1 MKKRKIVPYIL
12 VSSLVLSSLS
22 GSLTVFAEEA
32 LTGNEINATID
43 SRDSENQEVESFVE
57 AETFATSGTWGTCP
71 WTIDSKG
78 VLTIKSGTLGRG
90 QSGSTPTAPGLNRQ
104 DVTKVIIEENVKTGT
119 SAAELFM
126 NWGKLT
132 EIENL
137 INLDTSNTR
146 DMSRM
151 FSGCQKLTTIDVSGF
166 NTSKVTNMDSM
177 FSSLTSV
184 NSLDLSN
191 FDMSNVTNT
200 NTMLYTALE
209 SLTLGET
216 CQFPNDTNLASIKTT
231 SGIYTGGWTQENGTK
246 VFPSSSAF
254 IADYNGA
261 TDAGTYVWEKVKP
274 APVIVKYIDEQGKE
288 LAESDTL
295 SGGLGDAYITKA
307 KDIKGY
313 ELKETPINATG
324 SYTSKE
330 QTVNYVY
337 EKSVA
342 KWGTCPW
349 ILEDGVLTIEAGI
362 LGKGTATNIVADI
375 PKNEVTKVVFE
386 GSIEAQSDSTNL
398 FSSFPN
404 LQSFENMKNFDTSNV
419 TMMQGM
425 FENCTSLKTIDVSNF
440 NTSKVITMNSMFSGT
455 GLTNLDMSQLDMGEI
470 QYKGS
475 MFSGSNNL
483 STLTL
488 SDKNQIDGTSLPA
501 INTDSGK
508 YTGAWI
514 STDEKKIFPSSSDFM
529 STYNGKTDAGTYIWE
544 VAKVAPVTV
553 NYVDG
558 KGGTLAEP
566 DTLIGEMGDVY
577 TTKAKAIKGY
587 ELKETPEN
595 ATGTFSKEAQT
606 VTYVYEAI
614 EGGEVTVNYEDT
626 EGNKL
631 AESDVLTGKFG
642 TSFESNAVEITGY
655 ELKETPENAT
665 GTFSE
670 TAQTVTYV
678 YQAVQG
684 GDITV
689 NYVDTAGKVLDTQTV
704 TGKFNE
710 SYTTEAKMIE
720 GYTLK
725 TTPKNH
731 TGLFT
736 LEAQTVTYVYQASVG
751 APVTVRYIN
760 QVGNEIAASTSL
772 TGKVGQTVTA
782 TAKTPGGYTLT
793 SASNTQEATI
803 GTTEQ
808 TITFEYQGNA
818 ASKVTTEYVDTEG
831 VRIAPV
837 QTITGGNIGDAYA
850 TEAETIQGYTLQTT
864 PENASGFR
872 TQGAITVTYV
882 YKKKDSKPFMVNYV
896 GVQQQQ
902 VVGFVPEG
910 ITTTKVSLLIKK
922 DGSNEW
928 VDTGYTGTPD
938 ADTGYFA
945 IESRFVKGTK
955 DFLLNNKDQIK
966 VVFTDGTGENYEGV
980 QVVQPYTAPVVN
992 DFTEGDDYLTGS
1004 VPNGANQ
1011 VRVSIN
1017 GNRLRVVNSG
1027 PIITDDA
1034 GINAVTGEFSIWAKT
1049 WCEGSYGSSPM
1060 HQTKAGDVIT
1070 VDYGAQIYGAFNN
1083 PSTTIVVK

>member
-12 VSSLVLSSLS
+12 VSGLVLSSLS

-32 LTGNEINATID
+32 LTGNEIDATID
-43 SRDSENQEVESFVE
+43 SVDSEVESKNV
-57 AETFATSGTWGTCP
+57 TTGKWGT
-71 WTIDSKG
+71 SQ
-78 VLTIKSGTLGRG
+78 GTLDADGTLTLEGGAIVGTETSKVGDFNKG
-90 QSGSTPTAPGLNRQ
+90 QIKKITFKNQVSISARTYPNGSQAIGDYLFSGFSNLQ
-104 DVTKVIIEENVKTGT
+104 K
-119 SAAELFM
+119 
-126 NWGKLT
+126 
-132 EIENL
+132 IEN
-137 INLDTSNTR
+137 INNLNTSRLDVATY
-146 DMSRM
+146 M
-151 FSGCQKLTTIDVSGF
+151 FSGCSNLEELDVSNFKF
-166 NTSKVTNMDSM
+166 NTSNTTNMSGMFLNCKKLKKLDISRWDMSMINSKNNM
-177 FSSLTSV
+177 FSGTNFEELTVGSKS
-184 NSLDLSN
+184 NLS
-191 FDMSNVTNT
+191 
-200 NTMLYTALE
+200 
-209 SLTLGET
+209 G
-216 CQFPNDTNLASIKTT
+216 TNLPDISTETNIY
-231 SGIYTGGWTQENGTK
+231 SGAWIQENGTK
-246 VFPSSSAF
+246 VFPSSKAF
-254 IADYNGA
+254 MTDYNGA
-261 TDAGTYVWEKVKP
+261 TDAGTYVREKAVV
-274 APVIVKYIDEQGKE
+274 APVTVEYVDENGIELTTTETLTGEIGEAYTTSAKE
-288 LAESDTL
+288 VT
-295 SGGLGDAYITKA
+295 
-307 KDIKGY
+307 GY
-313 ELKETPINATG
+313 TLKETPENATG
-324 SYTSKE
+324 TFTSVN
-330 QTVNYVY
+330 QTVIYVY
-337 EKSVA
+337 EKTIP

-349 ILEDGVLTIEAGI
+349 TLEDGVLTLKSGN
-362 LGKGTATNIVADI
+362 LGKGTTTSTVEDI
-375 PKNEVTKVVFE
+375 PKNEVTKIVFE
-386 GSIEAQSDSTNL
+386 GAIKADTTSTNL
-398 FSSFPN
+398 FHSFEN
-404 LQSFENMKNFDTSNV
+404 LQSFENMSNFDTSNV
-419 TMMQGM
+419 TNMQGM
-425 FENCTSLKTIDVSNF
+425 FENCSSLKTVDLSGF

-455 GLTNLDMSQLDMGEI
+455 GLTELDISQLDMGKI
-470 QYKGS
+470 VYKGS
-475 MFSGSNNL
+475 MFSDAINL
-483 STLTL
+483 SKLTL
-488 SDKNQIDGTSLPA
+488 SEKNEISGTSLPT
-501 INTDSGK
+501 INSDSGK
-508 YTGAWI
+508 YTGGWVSADGKKVFTS
-514 STDEKKIFPSSSDFM
+514 STDFM
-529 STYNGKTDAGTYIWE
+529 SKYDSKTDAGTYVWQLE
-544 VAKVAPVTV
+544 KVAPITV
-553 NYVDG
+553 NYVDE
-558 KGGTLAEP
+558 KGVELATS
-566 DTLIGEMGDVY
+566 DTLTGEIGNEY

-808 TITFEYQGNA
+808 TITFEYKGNA

-910 ITTTKVSLLIKK
+910 LATTKVSLLIKK

-1017 GNRLRVVNSG
+1017 GNQLRVVNNG

>member
-12 VSSLVLSSLS
+12 VSGLVLSSLS

-32 LTGNEINATID
+32 LTGNEIEMVVDQEAPENID
-43 SRDSENQEVESFVE
+43 EGKRAV
-57 AETFATSGTWGTCP
+57 TPKTGMSGTCGWKL
-71 WTIDSKG
+71 DANG
-78 VLTIKSGTLGRG
+78 VLTINAGTLDSGG
-90 QSGSTPTAPGLNRQ
+90 KTPHKEATKIIFNGPIVVPEPNGGSLFNGSTAETY
-104 DVTKVIIEENVKTGT
+104 EN
-119 SAAELFM
+119 
-126 NWGKLT
+126 
-132 EIENL
+132 IENL
-137 INLDTSNTR
+137 DLSKTKSIQRMFENNRNLKSMDISHMDTSNLTNIQGL
-146 DMSRM
+146 
-151 FSGCQKLTTIDVSGF
+151 FKGCSSLETVNVSGL
-166 NTSKVTNMDSM
+166 NTSKVTSFNTM
-177 FSSLTSV
+177 FYQCSSLTALDISDLDMRQAESAYNANFLGMV
-184 NSLDLSN
+184 TSLQ
-191 FDMSNVTNT
+191 F
-200 NTMLYTALE
+200 
-209 SLTLGET
+209 LTVGKY
-216 CQFPNDTNLASIKTT
+216 TNLKNTYLSSIDTT
-231 SGIYTGGWTQENGTK
+231 SGLYTGAWIKTDGSKE
-246 VFPSSSAF
+246 FESSSKF
-254 IADYNGA
+254 MNGYNPE
-261 TDAGTYVWEKVKP
+261 TDAGTYTWE
-274 APVIVKYIDEQGKE
+274 D
-288 LAESDTL
+288 
-295 SGGLGDAYITKA
+295 
-307 KDIKGY
+307 
-313 ELKETPINATG
+313 
-324 SYTSKE
+324 
-330 QTVNYVY
+330 
-337 EKSVA
+337 
-342 KWGTCPW
+342 
-349 ILEDGVLTIEAGI
+349 
-362 LGKGTATNIVADI
+362 
-375 PKNEVTKVVFE
+375 TKV
-386 GSIEAQSDSTNL
+386 A
-398 FSSFPN
+398 P
-404 LQSFENMKNFDTSNV
+404 
-419 TMMQGM
+419 
-425 FENCTSLKTIDVSNF
+425 
-440 NTSKVITMNSMFSGT
+440 
-455 GLTNLDMSQLDMGEI
+455 
-470 QYKGS
+470 
-475 MFSGSNNL
+475 
-483 STLTL
+483 
-488 SDKNQIDGTSLPA
+488 
-501 INTDSGK
+501 
-508 YTGAWI
+508 
-514 STDEKKIFPSSSDFM
+514 
-529 STYNGKTDAGTYIWE
+529 
-544 VAKVAPVTV
+544 APVTV

-808 TITFEYQGNA
+808 TITFEYKGNA

-910 ITTTKVSLLIKK
+910 LATTKVSLLIKK

-1017 GNRLRVVNSG
+1017 GNQLRVVNNG